1 MKKYIIIIFA
11 ALLFVGCDDFLDIQ
25 PVGKII
31 AETGEEYRALL
42 TDVYSR
48 FPEDRGKTTLRSD
61 EIAADYV
68 SLTGTV
74 YNSYFD
80 IWTWTDYN
88 RDAASLYFNWRSYY
102 HSCYIANYII
112 EHKNEITKATQKDID
127 QLVGECYMMRAY
139 IHFMLVNLYAPAYT
153 HCEPATT
160 RGIPLS
166 VKADVNAVLKCSSV
180 EQVYKQI
187 LDDIDSAEE
196 LMNVERWDEGLNY
209 RFNTTTV
216 NALRARVALYMGDW
230 ALALQE
236 SKKVIEK
243 YPDLE
248 DLNSSSALLPTN
260 YKSVESI
267 MALEQVLVSDLTR
280 ALKNANGK
288 EICDVVIGFVDPELA
303 RKYRNGDLRI
313 DSYFHT
319 ISTEF
324 LTDINGEPIIVNG
337 KPLSISKYGYKVVED
352 LDEVRCTFR
361 AGEFYLIAAEAAN
374 ELNEQNEALRYLKT
388 LMEKRYTAKK
398 YPEYSLALE
407 KLTQEAM
414 RDSIANERQRE
425 LAYQGHRWFD
435 LRRTTQPGLTKVYKV
450 SEDDAKSETYTL
462 QQGDERYTLRFPS
475 DAVAANPDLEN
486 WK

>member
-1 MKKYIIIIFA
+1 MKKYITIILA
-11 ALLFVGCDDFLDIQ
+11 ALLFAGCDDFLDIQ
-25 PVGKII
+25 PTGMII

-48 FPEDRGKTTLRSD
+48 VPEDRGLTTLRSD
-61 EIAADYV
+61 EIAADYKT
-68 SLTGTV
+68 LEGMD
-74 YNSYFD
+74 YDSYFD
-80 IWTWTDYN
+80 IWNWTDYN
-88 RDAASLYFNWRSYY
+88 RNPSALYFNWRSYY

-139 IHFMLVNLYAPAYT
+139 MHFLLVNLYAPAYT

-187 LDDIDSAEE
+187 LEDIDSAEK

-209 RFNTTTV
+209 RFNTTTA

-236 SKKVIEK
+236 SKKVVEK

-267 MALEQVLVSDLTR
+267 MALEQVITSNLMNVGTV
-280 ALKNANGK
+280 
-288 EICDVVIGFVDPELA
+288 EPELLNMYSSGDQ
-303 RKYRNGDLRI
+303 RKKKYFVAKTLSAWKLRERK
-313 DSYFHT
+313 T
-319 ISTEF
+319 NE
-324 LTDINGEPIIVNG
+324 E
-337 KPLSISKYGYKVVED
+337 
-352 LDEVRCTFR
+352 RCTFR

-374 ELNEQNEALRYLKT
+374 EVDEQEDALKYIKALMLKRYNTKDYDKYSSALDALDKDALR
-388 LMEKRYTAKK
+388 EEIAK
-398 YPEYSLALE
+398 
-407 KLTQEAM
+407 
-414 RDSIANERQRE
+414 ERRKE
-425 LAYQGHRWFD
+425 FAYQGHRWFD
-435 LRRTTQPGLTKVYKV
+435 LRRTTQPELTKVYKV
-450 SEDDAKSETYTL
+450 SDDKTDSYTL
-462 QQGDERYTLRFPS
+462 QQGDERYTLRFPG
-475 DAVAANPDLEN
+475 DAVAANPGLET

>member
-1 MKKYIIIIFA
+1 MKKYITIILA
-11 ALLFVGCDDFLDIQ
+11 ALLFAGCDDFLDIQ
-25 PVGKII
+25 PTGMII

-48 FPEDRGKTTLRSD
+48 VPEDRGLTTLRSD
-61 EIAADYV
+61 EIAADYKT
-68 SLTGTV
+68 LEGMD
-74 YNSYFD
+74 YDSYFD
-80 IWTWTDYN
+80 IWNWTDYN
-88 RDAASLYFNWRSYY
+88 RNPSALYFNWRSYY

-139 IHFMLVNLYAPAYT
+139 MHFLLVNLYAPAYT

-187 LDDIDSAEE
+187 LEDIDSAEK

-209 RFNTTTV
+209 RFNTTTA

-267 MALEQVLVSDLTR
+267 MALEQVITSQLM
-280 ALKNANGK
+280 N
-288 EICDVVIGFVDPELA
+288 I
-303 RKYRNGDLRI
+303 
-313 DSYFHT
+313 
-319 ISTEF
+319 ISV
-324 LTDINGEPIIVNG
+324 EPNLIKMYG
-337 KPLSISKYGYKVVED
+337 SKDKRLSKYFFDNGY
-352 LDEVRCTFR
+352 DENFVKIWSYRLRNPSEERCTFR

-374 ELNEQNEALRYLKT
+374 ELNMKNDALRYIKA
-388 LMEKRYTAKK
+388 LMSKRYNSK
-398 YPEYSLALE
+398 YYETISSALDALE
-407 KLTQEAM
+407 QEAM
-414 RDSIANERQRE
+414 RVEIAKERQKE

-435 LRRTTQPGLTKVYKV
+435 LRRTTQPEIKKVYAESDEV
-450 SEDDAKSETYTL
+450 SKTYTL
-462 QQGDERYTLRFPS
+462 EQGDERYTLRFPG
-475 DAVAANPDLEN
+475 DAVAANPGLEN

>member
-1 MKKYIIIIFA
+1 MKKYITIILA
-11 ALLFVGCDDFLDIQ
+11 ALLFAGCDDFLDIQ
-25 PVGKII
+25 PTGMII

-48 FPEDRGKTTLRSD
+48 VPEDRGLTTLRSD
-61 EIAADYV
+61 EIAADYKT
-68 SLTGTV
+68 LEGMD
-74 YNSYFD
+74 YDSYFD
-80 IWTWTDYN
+80 IWNWTDYN
-88 RDAASLYFNWRSYY
+88 RNPSALYFNWRSYY

-139 IHFMLVNLYAPAYT
+139 MHFLLVNLYAPAYT

-180 EQVYKQI
+180 EQVYKRI
-187 LDDIDSAEE
+187 LKDIDSAEK

-209 RFNTTTV
+209 RFNTTTA

-267 MALEQVLVSDLTR
+267 MALEQVITSQLM
-280 ALKNANGK
+280 N
-288 EICDVVIGFVDPELA
+288 I
-303 RKYRNGDLRI
+303 
-313 DSYFHT
+313 
-319 ISTEF
+319 ISV
-324 LTDINGEPIIVNG
+324 EPNLIKMYG
-337 KPLSISKYGYKVVED
+337 SKDKRLSKYFFDNGY
-352 LDEVRCTFR
+352 DENFVKIWSYRLRNPSEERCTFR

-374 ELNEQNEALRYLKT
+374 ELNMKNDALRYIKA
-388 LMEKRYTAKK
+388 LMSKRYNSK
-398 YPEYSLALE
+398 YYETISSALDALE
-407 KLTQEAM
+407 QEAM
-414 RDSIANERQRE
+414 RVEIAKERQKE

-435 LRRTTQPGLTKVYKV
+435 LRRTTQPEIKKVYAESDEV
-450 SEDDAKSETYTL
+450 SKTYTL
-462 QQGDERYTLRFPS
+462 EQGDERYTLRFPG
-475 DAVAANPDLEN
+475 DAVAANPGLEN